1 MSYSFNYRPII
12 NLNKF
17 LAVYCSLIDVIV
29 GLPAIDNNIA
39 FCISYIV
46 VNLLFKQICLL
57 YLHNVTAINGIMCV
71 SVTVT

>member
-17 LAVYCSLIDVIV
+17 LAVDCSLIDVIV

-39 FCISYIV
+39 FC
-46 VNLLFKQICLL
+46 LPLF
-57 YLHNVTAINGIMCV
+57 VRG
-71 SVTVT
+71 